1 VHGGD
6 ERGSG
11 GSRLQGATDKWP
23 QAETRQRPPTA
34 AAQCPISD
42 SALGRLDH
50 PRHQKTLAVPPPPW
64 QLSPTQPKKGSPNE
78 CGLLSGVGCHAG
90 AVLFFL
96 LVKALLLHR
105 SRPFTTRASAREENS
120 LTPRELLHFSRLLTS
135 SSSSA
140 AQSSHPH
147 SIGNA
152 CGKKVASSPFVVRL
166 PHHA

>member
-1 VHGGD
+1 MHGGD

-64 QLSPTQPKKGSPNE
+64 QLSPTQPKKGSLNE

-105 SRPFTTRASAREENS
+105 SRPFTTRASAREFPHASCVALLQPPFNLIFFICCSVLPSS
-120 LTPRELLHFSRLLTS
+120 LNWKRLW
-135 SSSSA
+135 
-140 AQSSHPH
+140 
-147 SIGNA
+147 
-152 CGKKVASSPFVVRL
+152 
-166 PHHA
+166 